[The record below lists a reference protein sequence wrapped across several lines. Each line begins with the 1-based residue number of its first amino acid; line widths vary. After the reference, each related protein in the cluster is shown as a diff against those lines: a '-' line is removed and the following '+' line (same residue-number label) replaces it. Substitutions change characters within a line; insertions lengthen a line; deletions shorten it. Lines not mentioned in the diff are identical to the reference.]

1 MAFINYITN
10 KNTLASIFKW
20 LVALKQ
26 HLPRPK
32 FSYENLSSSP
42 ILSYTVTKKLKIF
55 FFAAQKSLRILKFPR
70 VFIERVVFRFS
81 NDRVLFR
88 FLIDRILFRVS
99 IESSVIGSSSG
110 STVIDSSLG
119 SSVFFFIHARI
130 FFIKFSKRSWHLATS
145 LTLKRLGFNLTPAP
159 VVFPK
164 M

>member
-42 ILSYTVTKKLKIF
+42 ILSYTVIKKLKIF

-70 VFIERVVFRFS
+70 IFIERVVFRFS

-119 SSVFFFIHARI
+119 SSVFFFLYARI
-130 FFIKFSKRSWHLATS
+130 FFINFFKIKNRYF
-145 LTLKRLGFNLTPAP
+145 TLNSQKEVGT
-159 VVFPK
+159 
-164 M
+164 